1 MHGLKLNALWKRPAM
16 SICDPSA
23 QNQSQ
28 VAFLTFWVW
37 CTIWKRNASSL

>member
-1 MHGLKLNALWKRPAM
+1 MSDIKSQKLNHCAQSNMKPQM

-28 VAFLTFWVW
+28 VAFLTF
-37 CTIWKRNASSL
+37 